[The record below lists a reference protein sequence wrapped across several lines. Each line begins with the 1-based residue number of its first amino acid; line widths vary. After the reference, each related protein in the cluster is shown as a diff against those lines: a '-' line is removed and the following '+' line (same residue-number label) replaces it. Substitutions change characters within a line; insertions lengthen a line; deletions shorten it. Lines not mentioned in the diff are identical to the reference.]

1 MAYPLICYIFATYR
15 LYTESVPM
23 HTFIIL
29 YSVCVNA
36 VCTYKYNIYT
46 HTLPRYNTQL
56 VLYTYLK
63 CSIYKNIIYIFGR
76 PLPIY
81 LYATYTWFIAYL
93 YTTHCIVRLKTIYVY
108 SPCKLPR
115 VPKHSSYTSYELDIN
130 HLNSAHVGLLLLGP
144 APPRPQGEKE
154 PFGWGWGCVWR
165 SLFIYI
171 YIHTHTHRHI
181 YSFT

>member
-1 MAYPLICYIFATYR
+1 M
-15 LYTESVPM
+15 
-23 HTFIIL
+23 
-29 YSVCVNA
+29 
-36 VCTYKYNIYT
+36 
-46 HTLPRYNTQL
+46 
-56 VLYTYLK
+56 YTYLK

-171 YIHTHTHRHI
+171 YIYIHTHIDIFIHLHSQIHLALTKLRRST
-181 YSFT
+181 SFGRWVARTFPFGSWGSPVWCWCWSVGADMTSAS